1 MAMELNDQYGHINDP
16 TQYLICKRFELN
28 FAKLQEI
35 NVFMTSMLDRIL
47 HLLDT
52 INKRINEVTSR
63 IIGLERH
70 QHRD

>member
-1 MAMELNDQYGHINDP
+1 MAFDLDDPYSHISCP
-16 TQYLICKRFELN
+16 TQYLICKRFDLN

-47 HLLDT
+47 KLVDT
-52 INKRINEVTSR
+52 INKRINELMSR